1 MELSFRSNCDDFL
14 SIFNEVDKI
23 NLDNHWEKWLKIFML
38 QINSK
43 DFDYENLKQRLE
55 DPLLWYALSRQT
67 IKNHSWWEVSISRKA
82 RHKIRD
88 YQSNTWELW
97 EYLLYCFLETDLKAP
112 KILSKIELK
121 TAPNNYVNGA
131 DWVHFQKIQDNYI
144 LLFWESKTI
153 KNIKTWI
160 TKALS
165 SIYDFKNGI
174 KRDESWKEIDRN
186 SAKFWMG
193 YEINLI
199 SDNLSKEAF
208 SKEDEEFLKAILYPT
223 KNSSFR
229 VDNGF
234 AVFIWFEI
242 NLKKLQTLSNEDF
255 HKELE
260 DSLKEKIHENID
272 HIKKLINEKDL
283 LWHNIYFYF
292 FPFSNLDQNRKDIIK
307 HIIT

>member
-1 MELSFRSNCDDFL
+1 MELSFCSDCDDFL
-14 SIFNEVDKI
+14 SIFKEISKV
-23 NLDNHWEKWLKIFML
+23 NLDDHGEKWLKIFML

-43 DFDYENLKQRLE
+43 DFDYENLKKKLE
-55 DPLLWYALSRQT
+55 DPLLGYTLSRHT
-67 IKNHSWWEVSISRKA
+67 IKTHSGGSMSISKKA
-82 RHKIRD
+82 RDKIRD
-88 YQSNTWELW
+88 YQTNTGELG

-121 TAPNNYVNGA
+121 TAPNNYVNGS
-131 DWVHFQKIQDNYI
+131 DGVHFQKIQDNYI
-144 LLFWESKTI
+144 LLFGESKTI
-153 KNIKTWI
+153 KNIKTGI

-174 KRDESWKEIDRN
+174 KRDDSGKEIDRN
-186 SAKFWMG
+186 SAKFGMG
-193 YEINLI
+193 YEITLI
-199 SDNLSKEAF
+199 SDNLLKETF
-208 SKEDEEFLKAILYPT
+208 NKEDEEFLKAILYPT

-234 AVFIWFEI
+234 AVFIGFEI

-255 HKELE
+255 YKELE
-260 DSLKEKIHENID
+260 DLLKEKINENID
-272 HIKKLINEKDL
+272 DIKKLINEKDL
-283 LWHNIYFYF
+283 LGHNIYFYF